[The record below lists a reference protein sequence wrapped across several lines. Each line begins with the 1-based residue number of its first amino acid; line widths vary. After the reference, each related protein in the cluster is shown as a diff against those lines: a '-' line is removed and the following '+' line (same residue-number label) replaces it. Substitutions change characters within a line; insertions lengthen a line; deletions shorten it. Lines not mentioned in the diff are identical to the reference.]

1 MVYRQCAVLKSV
13 ILRSLYIYIYGLLRL
28 IRYVN
33 NCVYFVFSFDL
44 ISISRIM
51 PSHLPHCARKRVLTD
66 NVDHEGA
73 KDHHPTPATIG
84 RCGQGFH
91 FHFAVGVPIV
101 RLLRFSA
108 CWWPVNHFVAFCGF
122 CGLSFFLHPSPFV
135 ASLSSPLDAF
145 SLSLSFW
152 VILRPALMEKSSLTC
167 EHVLL
172 WKD

>member
-1 MVYRQCAVLKSV
+1 
-13 ILRSLYIYIYGLLRL
+13 
-28 IRYVN
+28 
-33 NCVYFVFSFDL
+33 
-44 ISISRIM
+44 M
-51 PSHLPHCARKRVLTD
+51 PSLLPHCARKRVLTD

-122 CGLSFFLHPSPFV
+122 CGLSFFLHPSAFV

-152 VILRPALMEKSSLTC
+152 VILRSALMEKTSLTC

-172 WKD
+172 WKDWKEKVIDMNTSNLAWKVIYKEVYNSEGSKNYYKNSVENANTPMKFRE